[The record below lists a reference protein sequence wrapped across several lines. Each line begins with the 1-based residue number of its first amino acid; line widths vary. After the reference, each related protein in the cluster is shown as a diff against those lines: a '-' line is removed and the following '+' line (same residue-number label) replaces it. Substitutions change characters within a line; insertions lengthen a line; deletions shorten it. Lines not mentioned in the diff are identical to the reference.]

1 MDNETK
7 ELLRLLLR
15 VLVLPLR
22 DDRIQA
28 GERRDIITWLD
39 SILWNGVPH
48 DESEPTTGAQPKEIS

>member
-22 DDRIQA
+22 DDRDQA

-39 SILWNGVPH
+39 SILWEDKTYGKPA
-48 DESEPTTGAQPKEIS
+48 PTPADQPKEIS